1 MSAKHTI
8 QLRIYYEDTDVGG
21 VVYYANYLKFT
32 ERARTEMIY
41 DRLKLNHKELK
52 DQYDCIFVVKE
63 CDIKYLKSAHFED
76 QIEIKSSVIKKSPV
90 RLILLQEVFRKT
102 VILVTSTVELAIVNA
117 KGSVIKLPKE
127 LLSKI

>member
-1 MSAKHTI
+1 MSAKHSI

-90 RLILLQEVFRKT
+90 RLILLQEVLRKNE
-102 VILVTSTVELAIVNA
+102 ILVTSTVELAIVNS
-117 KGSVIKLPKE
+117 KGSVTKLPKE

>member
-1 MSAKHTI
+1 MSAKHSI
-8 QLRIYYEDTDVGG
+8 QLRINYEDTDVGG

-102 VILVTSTVELAIVNA
+102 EILVTSTVELAIVNS
-117 KGSVIKLPKE
+117 KGSVTKLPKE

>member
-1 MSAKHTI
+1 MSAKHSI

-102 VILVTSTVELAIVNA
+102 EILVTSTVELAIVNS
-117 KGSVIKLPKE
+117 KGSVTKLPKE

>member
-102 VILVTSTVELAIVNA
+102 EILVTSTVELAIVNS
-117 KGSVIKLPKE
+117 KGSVTKLPKE

>member
-63 CDIKYLKSAHFED
+63 CDIKYLKSAYFED

-90 RLILLQEVFRKT
+90 RLILLQEVLRKT
-102 VILVTSTVELAIVNA
+102 EILVTSTVELAIVNS
-117 KGSVIKLPKE
+117 KGSVTKLPKE

>member
-41 DRLKLNHKELK
+41 DRLKLSHKELK

-76 QIEIKSSVIKKSPV
+76 QIEIKSSVLKKSPV
-90 RLILLQEVFRKT
+90 RLILLQEVLRKT
-102 VILVTSTVELAIVNA
+102 EILVTSTVELAIVNS
-117 KGSVIKLPKE
+117 KGSVTKLPKE